1 MSDEEKQRDPSQS
14 LQEDHE
20 RAVLPIEK
28 EEDVG
33 DVSMNNNNITHN
45 NSENETNVDDNSR
58 ASESLSSI
66 SDSIVKGTVPT
77 PVAAAAAAAATTTTT
92 TAAAV
97 DGSSFLSHLR
107 AAGAFD
113 SEIRNEDTFGRS
125 TSRNKR
131 QDLNA
136 LSALFEA
143 STTTTSIPGT
153 DNPFH
158 RLSNEDTVGRS
169 NRTNN
174 VAAPKPK

>member
-33 DVSMNNNNITHN
+33 DVSMNNNNITHS

-77 PVAAAAAAAATTTTT
+77 PVAAAAAAAATTTT
-92 TAAAV
+92 A
-97 DGSSFLSHLR
+97 
-107 AAGAFD
+107 
-113 SEIRNEDTFGRS
+113 
-125 TSRNKR
+125 
-131 QDLNA
+131 
-136 LSALFEA
+136 
-143 STTTTSIPGT
+143 
-153 DNPFH
+153 
-158 RLSNEDTVGRS
+158 
-169 NRTNN
+169 
-174 VAAPKPK
+174 